1 MNDKMSELKFEE
13 KIKTL
18 EQIVNELEND
28 DVNLDE
34 SIEKYTKA
42 MNLVKEC
49 DLELKTIEE
58 KIAKIVN
65 EDETLEDFNIEN

>member
-1 MNDKMSELKFEE
+1 MTELKFED
-13 KIKTL
+13 KINLL

-42 MNLVKEC
+42 MTLVKEC
-49 DLELKTIEE
+49 DSELKNIEE
-58 KIAKIVN
+58 KIAKIIN
-65 EDETLEDFNIEN
+65 SDGTIQDFSIEN

>member
-1 MNDKMSELKFEE
+1 MAKLKFEE
-13 KIKTL
+13 KMQLL
-18 EQIVNELEND
+18 EEIVNELEND

-42 MNLVKEC
+42 MTLVKEC
-49 DLELKTIEE
+49 DSELKTIEG

-65 EDETLEDFNIEN
+65 SDGTLEEFNIEN

>member
-1 MNDKMSELKFEE
+1 MKELKFEE
-13 KIKTL
+13 KIDLL
-18 EQIVNELEND
+18 EKIVNELEND

-42 MNLVKEC
+42 MNLIKEC
-49 DLELKTIEE
+49 DLELKNIEE

-65 EDETLEDFNIEN
+65 NDGSTKEFTTEN

>member
-1 MNDKMSELKFEE
+1 MSELKFED
-13 KIKTL
+13 KINLL

-42 MNLVKEC
+42 MTLVKEC
-49 DLELKTIEE
+49 DSELKNIEE
-58 KIAKIVN
+58 KIAKIIN
-65 EDETLEDFNIEN
+65 SDGTIQDFSIEN

>member
-1 MNDKMSELKFEE
+1 MEELKFEQKIDLLE
-13 KIKTL
+13 K
-18 EQIVNELEND
+18 IVNELEKD

-42 MNLVKEC
+42 MSLIKEC

-58 KIAKIVN
+58 KIAKIVKS
-65 EDETLEDFNIEN
+65 DGTLENFVEKN

>member
-1 MNDKMSELKFEE
+1 MAKLKFEE
-13 KIKTL
+13 KMQML
-18 EQIVNELEND
+18 EEIVNELEND

-42 MNLVKEC
+42 MTLVKEC
-49 DLELKTIEE
+49 DSELKNIEE

-65 EDETLEDFNIEN
+65 SDGTLEEFNIEN

>member
-1 MNDKMSELKFEE
+1 MAKLKFEE
-13 KIKTL
+13 KMQML
-18 EQIVNELEND
+18 EEIVNELEND

-42 MNLVKEC
+42 MTLVKEC

-65 EDETLEDFNIEN
+65 SDGTLEEFNIEN

>member
-1 MNDKMSELKFEE
+1 MSELKFEDKINLLE
-13 KIKTL
+13 K
-18 EQIVNELEND
+18 IVNELEND

-42 MNLVKEC
+42 MTLVKEC
-49 DLELKTIEE
+49 DLELKNVEE

-65 EDETLEDFNIEN
+65 SDGSLEEFNIEN

>member
-1 MNDKMSELKFEE
+1 MSELKFEE

-42 MNLVKEC
+42 MKLVKEC

-65 EDETLEDFNIEN
+65 EDGTLDEFNIEN

>member
-1 MNDKMSELKFEE
+1 MTELKFEE
-13 KIKTL
+13 KITL
-18 EQIVNELEND
+18 LEKIVNELEND

-42 MNLVKEC
+42 MTLVKEC
-49 DLELKTIEE
+49 DLELKNIEE

-65 EDETLEDFNIEN
+65 SDGTLDEFNIEN

>member
-1 MNDKMSELKFEE
+1 MKELKFEDKINLLE
-13 KIKTL
+13 KI
-18 EQIVNELEND
+18 VNDLEND
-28 DVNLDE
+28 NVNLDE

-42 MNLVKEC
+42 MNLIKEC

-65 EDETLEDFNIEN
+65 DDGTLEDFEIEK

>member
-1 MNDKMSELKFEE
+1 MSELKFEE

-42 MNLVKEC
+42 MTLVKEC
-49 DLELKTIEE
+49 DLELKTIEA

-65 EDETLEDFNIEN
+65 DDGTLEEFNIEN

>member
-1 MNDKMSELKFEE
+1 MAKLKFEQ
-13 KIKTL
+13 KMQML
-18 EQIVNELEND
+18 EEIVNELEND

-42 MNLVKEC
+42 MTLVKEC
-49 DLELKTIEE
+49 DSELKSIEE

-65 EDETLEDFNIEN
+65 SDGTLEEFNIEN

>member
-1 MNDKMSELKFEE
+1 MAKLKFEE
-13 KIKTL
+13 KMQML
-18 EQIVNELEND
+18 EEIVNELEND

-42 MNLVKEC
+42 MTLVKEC
-49 DLELKTIEE
+49 DSELKTIEE

-65 EDETLEDFNIEN
+65 SDGTLEEFNIEN

>member
-1 MNDKMSELKFEE
+1 MSELKFEE
-13 KIKTL
+13 KIKIL

-42 MNLVKEC
+42 MTLVKEC
-49 DLELKTIEE
+49 DSELKNIEE

-65 EDETLEDFNIEN
+65 NDGTLEEFNIEN

>member
-1 MNDKMSELKFEE
+1 MSELKFED
-13 KIKTL
+13 KINLL

-42 MNLVKEC
+42 MTLVKEC
-49 DLELKTIEE
+49 DLELKNIEE
-58 KIAKIVN
+58 KIAKIVT
-65 EDETLEDFNIEN
+65 EDGTLEEFNIEN

>member
-1 MNDKMSELKFEE
+1 MAKLKFEE
-13 KIKTL
+13 KMQLL
-18 EQIVNELEND
+18 EEIVNELEND

-42 MNLVKEC
+42 MTLVKEC
-49 DLELKTIEE
+49 DSELKTIEE

-65 EDETLEDFNIEN
+65 SDGTLEEFNIEN

>member
-1 MNDKMSELKFEE
+1 MAKLKFEQ
-13 KIKTL
+13 KMQML
-18 EQIVNELEND
+18 EEIVNELEND

-42 MNLVKEC
+42 MTLVKEC
-49 DLELKTIEE
+49 DLELKSIEE

-65 EDETLEDFNIEN
+65 SDGTLEEFNIEN

>member
-1 MNDKMSELKFEE
+1 MAKLKFEE
-13 KIKTL
+13 KMQML

-42 MNLVKEC
+42 MTLVKEC
-49 DLELKTIEE
+49 DSELKNIEE

-65 EDETLEDFNIEN
+65 SDGTLEEFNIEN